1 MYETIKNE
9 KERIFELESAREP
22 IGSHEIK
29 TKAAVTPNLRILKF
43 ESLFSVQGP
52 IRSPSFQ
59 VDTLPAEEAKLDTQ
73 PFLETDEVEQRN
85 SEKLSNN
92 KSLSLDEL

>member
-9 KERIFELESAREP
+9 KERISELESQL
-22 IGSHEIK
+22 HEIK
-29 TKAAVTPNLRILKF
+29 AKAPVTPNLRILKF
-43 ESLFSVQGP
+43 ESIFSVQGP

-59 VDTLPAEEAKLDTQ
+59 VDTLPAEEAKLDTK

-85 SEKLSNN
+85 SEKLSND